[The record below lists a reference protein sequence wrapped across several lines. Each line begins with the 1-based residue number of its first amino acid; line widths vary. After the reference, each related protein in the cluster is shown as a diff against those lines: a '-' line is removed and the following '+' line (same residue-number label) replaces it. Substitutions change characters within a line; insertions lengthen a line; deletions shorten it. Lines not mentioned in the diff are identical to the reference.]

1 LAKGALE
8 PVQADVFL
16 LTDRA
21 PTLLG
26 LDSGVSIQA
35 SEAASTTLLSDLRSD
50 RDSDWVPDR
59 SWLTFVRIDTAA
71 GKLTHDL
78 AIDASGA
85 DVPSPLQAG
94 YNPTGPVPAAQAV
107 GLRPVTKPHIGGTNH
122 DGVLI
127 ALVSV
132 LAGIFVLGGFALV
145 FGRRTMAQS

>member
-1 LAKGALE
+1 
-8 PVQADVFL
+8 VQADVFL

-26 LDSGVSIQA
+26 LDSGVKVEA
-35 SEAASTTLLSDLRSD
+35 SEAASANLLADLRSD
-50 RDSDWVPDR
+50 RDSDWVPDQ

-71 GKLTHDL
+71 SKLTHDL

-85 DVPSPLQAG
+85 DVPSPVQAG

-107 GLRPVTKPHIGGTNH
+107 GLRPVTTPHIGGSNH
-122 DGVLI
+122 DVVVI

-132 LAGIFVLGGFALV
+132 LAGMFMVGVLALTI
-145 FGRRTMAQS
+145 GRRRTAQR